1 MMGLGGEALERYANL
16 DAARDFNPKKRLG
29 IVGDRDFFNVWNLA
43 DNFLKRD
50 CTSTLNF
57 SLGALVVPGGEFDY
71 YILKIV
77 QFMGDKSGDEVVG
90 MPVDLNNG
98 TIGMHFLSSKV
109 DFYFL
114 HHPLDPQGLKKD
126 PDYRRKWSEELA
138 NLMDFANCGRVLLAN
153 NKIILDPGFVERR
166 VGNIVNVHPS
176 ILPEDK
182 GWRTEKKAL
191 VNQTPGS
198 AGWTAHNV
206 DVELDRG
213 ATIAFQNVPLEPG
226 GENFGNSG
234 NEDDLEERQ
243 RLRGIR
249 AQALWLPEILNLHFS
264 DIPRIVI
271 RGSEAYARE
280 GRGEFVG
287 SESYN
292 QLMEAGERPDQYGRF
307 LYGSQLLAEEII
319 GIPPVA
325 PYELV
330 NKLAIY
336 TYEIPATGIEG
347 VRIQYELMDFAN
359 SLCKRSVYHTESLA
373 MPNGRFRGSLLTV
386 SDLSGELERR
396 GINYE
401 AEEFPTRV
409 VGTRKGIRWVQE
421 YATLDFNPLA
431 G

>member
-1 MMGLGGEALERYANL
+1 MMGLGGEAFERYANL

-43 DNFLKRD
+43 DNFLRRD
-50 CTSTLNF
+50 YSSTLNL
-57 SLGALVVPGGEFDY
+57 SLGALVVLGGEFDY

-114 HHPLDPQGLKKD
+114 HHPLNPQGLKKD
-126 PDYRRKWSEELA
+126 PDYRRKWSSDLA
-138 NLMDFANCGRVLLAN
+138 DLMDFTHCGRILLAN
-153 NKIILDPGFVERR
+153 NKIILDPEFVKRR
-166 VGNIVNVHPS
+166 EKEIVNVHPS

-182 GWRTEKKAL
+182 GWRTERKAL
-191 VNQTPGS
+191 VNQTPDS

-206 DVELDRG
+206 DIELDRG
-213 ATIAFQNVPLEPG
+213 ATIAFQNIPLEPG
-226 GENFGNSG
+226 SENFGNSG

-264 DIPRIVI
+264 DTPRIIV
-271 RGSEAYARE
+271 RGSEAYVRE
-280 GRGEFVG
+280 GRGEFVD
-287 SESYN
+287 SQSYN
-292 QLMEAGERPDQYGRF
+292 GLMEAGERPDQYGRF
-307 LYGSQLLAEEII
+307 LYGRERLLAEAII
-319 GIPPVA
+319 GIPPAA
-325 PYELV
+325 PYERV
-330 NKLAIY
+330 NKLARY

-373 MPNGRFRGSLLTV
+373 MADSRFRGSLLTL

-401 AEEFPTRV
+401 VEEFPTRV
-409 VGTRKGIRWVQE
+409 VGSRKEIRWVQE
-421 YATLDFNPLA
+421 DYAIP
-431 G
+431 